1 MRLSAFIRSNM
12 PEILA
17 EWTSF
22 AKKTAPSG
30 EEMSVLV
37 LTDHA
42 EAMLNAIAIDIET
55 HQSKQEQ
62 YQKSQGDEADD
73 LPLES
78 AAAIHGRLRHAN
90 NFSLLQLSSEFRAL
104 RATVLRL
111 WLPNIK
117 KMSETTTQEMVRFN
131 EAIDKALAESII
143 TYSERADRTR
153 DLFLAVLGHDLR
165 APLASISLIGD
176 LLLRTALPHEQLI
189 SMAQKTKRNA
199 KLMSAMITDL
209 LGFARLQMG
218 AGMPILR
225 AAMDILDLCKA
236 AVADAHAMYPNTTIA
251 FHHDG
256 ELSGQ
261 FDGVRLQ
268 QLVTNLLINAAQY
281 SAKGSEVTFEAI
293 GSKDAISLKVR
304 NVGPVIPEES
314 LKSIFQPLV
323 QLDTVGG
330 EETRPRTS
338 LGLGL
343 FIAQETTIAHHGT
356 ISVTSSAAEGTVFSV
371 RFPREIP

>member
-22 AKKTAPSG
+22 AKKTAPSD
-30 EEMSVLV
+30 ENMSVLA

-55 HQSKQEQ
+55 RQSKQEQ
-62 YQKSQGDEADD
+62 YEKSQGDEADD

-78 AAAIHGRLRHAN
+78 AAAIHGRLRHAS

-111 WLPNIK
+111 WLPSIK
-117 KMSETTTQEMVRFN
+117 QMSETTAQEMVRFN
-131 EAIDKALAESII
+131 ESIDKALAESII

-176 LLLRTALPHEQLI
+176 LLLRTALPQAQLMT
-189 SMAQKTKRNA
+189 MAQKTKRNA

-218 AGMPILR
+218 AGMPIMR
-225 AAMDILDLCKA
+225 APVDILDLCSA
-236 AVADAHAMYPNTTIA
+236 AVADAHAMYPNATIA

-256 ELSGQ
+256 ELSGH

-281 SAKGSEVTFEAI
+281 SAKGSEVKFEAV
-293 GSKDAISLKVR
+293 GSEDAITLNVR
-304 NVGPVIPEES
+304 NMGPVIPEAA
-314 LKSIFQPLV
+314 LNAIFQPLV
-323 QLDTVGG
+323 QLESDSQD
-330 EETRPRTS
+330 ETRPRTS

-343 FIAQETTIAHHGT
+343 FIAQETTIAHGGT
-356 ISVTSSAAEGTVFSV
+356 IGVTSSEAGGTVFSV
-371 RFPREIP
+371 RFPRDIP